1 MLTLFREG
9 GFPMWFLLAF
19 SLLSLLTAARYAL
32 RPAIDRLRLPIALG
46 AATLFTTIT
55 GVAAAFATVGHQAPD
70 YLKLHPEETLTTVL
84 LQGAAES
91 LSPAILGFTVLTL
104 LALLIALGA
113 YRQSL
118 DT

>member
-19 SLLSLLTAARYAL
+19 SVLSLLSAACYAV
-32 RPAIDRLRLPIALG
+32 RPDAPRLRLSLALG
-46 AATLFTTIT
+46 AATLFTMVTC
-55 GVAAAFATVGHQAPD
+55 VAAAFATVGHQAPD
-70 YLKLHPEETLTTVL
+70 YLKRHPEETLTTVL

-91 LSPAILGFTVLTL
+91 LSPAILGNTVLTL
-104 LALLIALGA
+104 LALLIGLGA
-113 YRQSL
+113 YRESL